1 MTIRNYCER
10 VAAGP
15 AAEPLNAVSNLAF
28 VWAFVRAWRRVRR
41 ARAGGHAAWDV
52 TAAAVLM
59 GMVAVGSSLWHTL
72 ATPWTGLADTLPIT
86 LLMVL
91 LLEALL
97 RRVFGLRP
105 VPRVAALLLLLVA
118 SVGLPVLAG
127 PGLLGGSTYYLPAW
141 AGLGLM
147 ALAAGPH
154 RDARRALVVAWALFT
169 VSLALRTAD
178 LPLCRL
184 LPPGTHF
191 VWHVL
196 NAVLLDRLHGLLA
209 DRAAGGSSR

>member
-1 MTIRNYCER
+1 VRSYCER
-10 VAAGP
+10 LGTGP
-15 AAEPLNAVSNLAF
+15 AAEPLNALSNLAF
-28 VWAFVRAWRRVRR
+28 VWTFARAWRRVRR

-52 TAAAVLM
+52 TATAVLM

-72 ATPWTGLADTLPIT
+72 AAPWTELADTLPIT

-91 LLEALL
+91 MLEALL
-97 RRVFGLRP
+97 RRVFGLRLL
-105 VPRVAALLLLLVA
+105 PRAAALLLLLVA

-127 PGLLGGSTYYLPAW
+127 PGLLGGSTFYLPAW
-141 AGLGLM
+141 AALGLL
-147 ALAAGPH
+147 ALAAGSH
-154 RDARRALVVAWALFT
+154 REARPALLAAWALFT

-178 LPLCRL
+178 LPLCGL
-184 LPPGTHF
+184 LPLGTHF

-209 DRAAGGSSR
+209 ERAAASADSKH